1 MPCSLLRLCK
11 ATHFS
16 LSLITK
22 TLTYTPCSV
31 VTQPLIIN
39 IVLYCSHPSVR
50 RLSRQDA
57 HQGCSQWTA
66 LCIYLNWKFTISSHS
81 RSSLRTVKWV
91 FEENLTVKC
100 SCRVVFPPGVR
111 TPLPSSPLL
120 LFFSCVQALFSW
132 GRCSWPTCIRSSLCV
147 CRVWFLLSSSHNI
160 GKKTCARAA
169 KTAAES
175 PIL

>member
-1 MPCSLLRLCK
+1 M
-11 ATHFS
+11 H
-16 LSLITK
+16 
-22 TLTYTPCSV
+22 
-31 VTQPLIIN
+31 IN
-39 IVLYCSHPSVR
+39 E
-50 RLSRQDA
+50 
-57 HQGCSQWTA
+57 GCSQWTA

-160 GKKTCARAA
+160 GKKHVPELQKLQQKVPSYNVTTVSKGTLFALLYAPLFWIDDGLSPHA
-169 KTAAES
+169 TVKQVKTDLYS
-175 PIL
+175 